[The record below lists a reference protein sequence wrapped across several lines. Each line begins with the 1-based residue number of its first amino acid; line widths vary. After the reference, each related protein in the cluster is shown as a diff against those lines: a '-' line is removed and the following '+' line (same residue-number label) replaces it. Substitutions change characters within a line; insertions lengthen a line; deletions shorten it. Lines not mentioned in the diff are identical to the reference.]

1 MFHHYVRKRERSC
14 LHQHDCLNQRVTLMK
29 MFIESQ
35 FSYCPLLRMFHGR
48 IVNKNINHLHERVLG
63 IVYKDYISSFEDLLN
78 RNKSVAIPHRNIQS
92 LVIDLFK
99 VKQNFSNSMLF
110 SIFQTR
116 SITYNV
122 RTQQISLEIMPAL
135 ANMD

>member
-14 LHQHDCLNQRVTLMK
+14 LYQHDCLNQRVTLMK

>member
-14 LHQHDCLNQRVTLMK
+14 LYQHDCLNQRVTLMK

-48 IVNKNINHLHERVLG
+48 IVNKNINHFHERVLG

>member
-14 LHQHDCLNQRVTLMK
+14 LYQHDCLNQRVTLMK

-116 SITYNV
+116 SITCNV

>member
-14 LHQHDCLNQRVTLMK
+14 LYQHDCLNQRVTLMK

-110 SIFQTR
+110 TIFQKR
-116 SITYNV
+116 PITYNL

>member
-14 LHQHDCLNQRVTLMK
+14 LYQHDCLNQRVTLMK

-48 IVNKNINHLHERVLG
+48 IVNKNINHLHDRVLG

-110 SIFQTR
+110 SIFQKR
-116 SITYNV
+116 SITYNL

>member
-14 LHQHDCLNQRVTLMK
+14 LYQHDCLNQRVTLMK

-92 LVIDLFK
+92 LVIELFK

>member
-1 MFHHYVRKRERSC
+1 
-14 LHQHDCLNQRVTLMK
+14 MK

-35 FSYCPLLRMFHGR
+35 FSYCPLVRMFHGR

-110 SIFQTR
+110 SIFQKR
-116 SITYNV
+116 SITYNL

>member
-14 LHQHDCLNQRVTLMK
+14 LYQHDCLNQRVTLMK

-78 RNKSVAIPHRNIQS
+78 RNKSVAILHRNIQS

>member
-1 MFHHYVRKRERSC
+1 
-14 LHQHDCLNQRVTLMK
+14 MK

-35 FSYCPLLRMFHGR
+35 FSYCPLVRMFHGR

-63 IVYKDYISSFEDLLN
+63 IVYKDYTSSFEDLLN

-122 RTQQISLEIMPAL
+122 RAQQISLEIMPAL

>member
-14 LHQHDCLNQRVTLMK
+14 LYQHDCLNQRVTLMK

-110 SIFQTR
+110 SIFQKR
-116 SITYNV
+116 SITYNL

>member
-14 LHQHDCLNQRVTLMK
+14 LYQHDCLNQRGTLMK

-35 FSYCPLLRMFHGR
+35 FSYCLLVRMFHGR
-48 IVNKNINHLHERVLG
+48 IVNKNINHLHKRVLG

-92 LVIDLFK
+92 LVIELFK

>member
-14 LHQHDCLNQRVTLMK
+14 LYQHDCLNQRVTLMK

-63 IVYKDYISSFEDLLN
+63 IVYKDYISSFEDLIN

-110 SIFQTR
+110 TIFQKR
-116 SITYNV
+116 PITYNL